1 MGSSGAAGEVKQE
14 AHPPLTGQ
22 GPLGVGLL
30 GQAILADNGAQA
42 GGLNPTESLQL
53 TSRSSCLW
61 PISPSYPVP
70 PPRPAGRVTVLGR
83 HP

>member
-1 MGSSGAAGEVKQE
+1 MGSSGAAGGT
-14 AHPPLTGQ
+14 PSSCGPGTTGC
-22 GPLGVGLL
+22 LELL

-70 PPRPAGRVTVLGR
+70 PPRPAGTATVLGR

>member
-1 MGSSGAAGEVKQE
+1 MKQE

-42 GGLNPTESLQL
+42 RGQNPTESLQL
-53 TSRSSCLW
+53 TSGRTSRSSCLW
-61 PISPSYPVP
+61 PISPSHPVP
-70 PPRPAGRVTVLGR
+70 LPRPAGTVTVLGR